1 MLNKVECIHS
11 TGKGREVDFF
21 LIVPVYYCEQES
33 RSGVPELNFLGN
45 PMGQRCQN
53 IHLVPE

>member
-33 RSGVPELNFLGN
+33 RSGVPE
-45 PMGQRCQN
+45 
-53 IHLVPE
+53 

>member
-11 TGKGREVDFF
+11 TSKGREVDFF

-33 RSGVPELNFLGN
+33 RSGVPKWNFFRRAYGPVKVN
-45 PMGQRCQN
+45 QK
-53 IHLVPE
+53 